1 MSTDLAPCE
10 EFHGLRARPFSLT
23 PDLRFT
29 YSSRSHTHA
38 LEQIAQ
44 ALRRRDGLVV
54 VTGEVGTGKTMLC
67 RALLATFETRTFLS
81 VILDPLLTVEELLHQ
96 VLTDFGL
103 MSARDPSAP
112 PVPITEVSR
121 HDLVSTLQKFLASLI
136 PLNAHAVIMI
146 DEAQHLTGPVL
157 EQVRLLSNFETDSA
171 KLLQIVLVGQPNL
184 DILLRRPDMQQ
195 LNQRVARRFELE
207 PLTAEEVGDYVE
219 RRLLVA
225 GEEVPEPQK
234 ADALDLDL
242 SHSNASVRF
251 SPSALQL
258 VADVSRGIPRL
269 VNTVCDR
276 ALDAA
281 FEARVH
287 VVDRKAVLLAAT
299 RLRLPVPPGQRVAR
313 LSRVAAGLVLA
324 ALVTAGGWWWW
335 TRQVQSTSPTTS
347 PAVSPTTSTQATPS
361 VPLLSPSP
369 IVDAPLGSA
378 GAPLPAPGA
387 AVEMPSVALP
397 TEPTAAPAPAR
408 PSVVPSRDASPSPSP
423 VAGPGVYEI
432 TAASFKTEERAT
444 GVAQTLAKA
453 GLPVEARIDST
464 GQWYRVVVGPFTS
477 SEGARAAQE
486 TLVERGFTGTRI
498 SFNGPGA
505 R

>member
-1 MSTDLAPCE
+1 MNNDLTPSE

-29 YSSRSHTHA
+29 YHSRSHTHA

-44 ALRRRDGLVV
+44 ALRRREGLVV

-67 RALLATFETRTFLS
+67 RALLETFETRTFLS
-81 VILDPLLTVEELLHQ
+81 VILDPLLTVEDLLHQ

-103 MSARDPSAP
+103 MSARDRSAP
-112 PVPITEVSR
+112 PVPLTEVSR
-121 HDLVSTLQKFLASLI
+121 HDLVSTLQKFLSSLI

-171 KLLQIVLVGQPNL
+171 KLLQIVLVGQPHL

-225 GEEVPEPQK
+225 GEEVPDPKK

-258 VADVSRGIPRL
+258 VADLSRGIPRR

-276 ALDAA
+276 ALEAA
-281 FEARVH
+281 FDAREH
-287 VVDRKAVLLAAT
+287 VVDRQAVLLAAT
-299 RLRLPVPPGQRVAR
+299 RLRLPVPAGQRFAR
-313 LSRVAAGLVLA
+313 LPRVAAVVVLSA
-324 ALVTAGGWWWW
+324 IVAVAGWWW
-335 TRQVQSTSPTTS
+335 TR
-347 PAVSPTTSTQATPS
+347 AFTPS
-361 VPLLSPSP
+361 TGR
-369 IVDAPLGSA
+369 GSRR
-378 GAPLPAPGA
+378 
-387 AVEMPSVALP
+387 SI
-397 TEPTAAPAPAR
+397 TASKPAR
-408 PSVVPSRDASPSPSP
+408 SSVMLS
-423 VAGPGVYEI
+423 I
-432 TAASFKTEERAT
+432 RARRAPT
-444 GVAQTLAKA
+444 CS
-453 GLPVEARIDST
+453 DS
-464 GQWYRVVVGPFTS
+464 
-477 SEGARAAQE
+477 
-486 TLVERGFTGTRI
+486 
-498 SFNGPGA
+498 
-505 R
+505 